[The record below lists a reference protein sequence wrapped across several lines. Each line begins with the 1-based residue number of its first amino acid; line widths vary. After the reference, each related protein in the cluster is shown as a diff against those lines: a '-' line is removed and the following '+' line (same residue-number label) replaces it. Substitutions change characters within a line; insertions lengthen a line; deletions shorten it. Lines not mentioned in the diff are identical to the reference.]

1 MIAFIDRTK
10 ILINIIK
17 TIFLKLI
24 VYIKKIDMITN
35 ETTLLKR
42 PNETEIN

>member
-10 ILINIIK
+10 ILIIIK

-35 ETTLLKR
+35 ETTLLKT